1 MSHAPGRVLLVLPVL
16 LTLAAPAAAQVP
28 ARWSACR
35 MDSLATWNCA
45 SYYSGTVTLTAE
57 LRGSGIRQT
66 LRIVATVTDGRV
78 QCRVSG
84 TEAGDYQGPGM
95 IAVEPEGAMDA
106 GEYAINVWCPDEADQ
121 PVSRRDAP
129 GIVIL
134 HQRAADYGVLQGT
147 DPHEHP
153 DTDEVNGLSGTE
165 TIVWELRR
173 R

>member
-1 MSHAPGRVLLVLPVL
+1 MTVIGRRMLVSLLPTLVCP
-16 LTLAAPAAAQVP
+16 TLAAQIP

-45 SYYSGTVTLTAE
+45 SYYTGTVSLTSE
-57 LRGSGIRQT
+57 LRGTGIHQT
-66 LRIVATVTDGRV
+66 LRIVATVTGGRV

-95 IAVEPEGAMDA
+95 LTVEPEGAMDA
-106 GEYAINVWCPDEADQ
+106 GEYAINVWCPDAADQ
-121 PVSRRDAP
+121 PVRRRDAP

-147 DPHEHP
+147 DAHEHP
-153 DTDEVNGLSGTE
+153 DTDEANGLAGTE
-165 TIVWELRR
+165 TITWELRR